1 MKKCKIKK
9 LKKAIKKRKD
19 AKQPNYFNKL
29 KKRNV

>member
-9 LKKAIKKRKD
+9 LKKAIKKRKE
-19 AKQPNYFNKL
+19 ANKPNYFNKL